1 MDEEIMLW
9 CLGTGEEAT
18 DYVLN
23 EWDGDLLPK
32 LYDQDE
38 IRFEFNQQNQS
49 WSRVSCTIF
58 SAVWAVC
65 DLMNYDISLDE
76 LKEVDETSYLPEW
89 WRIRWQWWYTKRA
102 VELAKTWWNTKH
114 GDLWKIAYYR
124 VSKYSDLV
132 DEILQKWYTMVTNL
146 CPTSEYWMD
155 YRKDAILDWYDFWRN
170 SNGHAI
176 DIIWNEWKRSTK
188 DSYKGRKTADWK
200 KDCNR
205 YELKHKI
212 SELTN
217 YSPSLYVFTKV
228 SEDNMERIKQL
239 NEFKALLTATIE
251 NNSKMRHLTNDE
263 WYKNKLHEMN
273 ESNRSKLKD
282 INEELKKLS

>member
-32 LYDQDE
+32 LYNQDE
-38 IRFEFNQQNQS
+38 IRFEYNQQNQS

-58 SAVWAVC
+58 SAMWAIA
-65 DLMNYDISLDE
+65 DLMNYDFSLDE
-76 LKEVDETSYLPEW
+76 LKEVDDLSYTK
-89 WRIRWQWWYTKRA
+89 WRIKWQWWFTKSA
-102 VELAKTWWNTKH
+102 VDLACKWWNEKH
-114 GDLWKIAYYR
+114 GDLWKVAYYR
-124 VSKYSDLV
+124 VSKYSELV
-132 DEILQKWYTMVTNL
+132 DKILEKWYTMVTNC

-155 YRKDAILDWYDFWRN
+155 YRKDAILDWYDFWKIT
-170 SNGHAI
+170 NGHAI

-228 SEDNMERIKQL
+228 SEDNMERIKEL
-239 NEFKALLTATIE
+239 NEFKAVLTQTIE